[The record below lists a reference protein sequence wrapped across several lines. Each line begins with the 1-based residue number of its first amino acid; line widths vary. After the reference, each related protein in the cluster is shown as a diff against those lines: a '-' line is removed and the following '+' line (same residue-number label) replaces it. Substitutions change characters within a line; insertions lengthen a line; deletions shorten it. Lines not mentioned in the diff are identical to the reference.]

1 MESKISQLES
11 NNNQNLQN
19 EFKYEMVYLLKMVK
33 TLNIKTINQGG
44 PDSRFR
50 PNAKWKISHRH

>member
-19 EFKYEMVYLLKMVK
+19 EFKYEMVYLLKMV
-33 TLNIKTINQGG
+33 
-44 PDSRFR
+44 
-50 PNAKWKISHRH
+50 